1 MNEPL
6 PLIDNQN
13 LLDHLPDSFWAVDR
27 DYRLLAA
34 NKRFRD
40 EFQIAYGVELRPGM
54 ILPDLIPPQI
64 APLWRERYDRALNG
78 ESFTIEEHFEWGGMS
93 LIFEV
98 VFSPLDPAGAKPS
111 GAIVFSRNINDRK
124 QTESALREQSFF
136 LRQIIDTSPN
146 FVFVRDRQGRFIL
159 VNKAMADAY
168 GTTVETLTNQ
178 IDDDV
183 NPDPDKIDYFR
194 QEDLEVMD
202 SLQEKFIPEEMIIT
216 ASGAQEWL
224 QTYKRPVIGPDG
236 QANQVLAIATLI
248 TGRKQIEETLK
259 RNEQQLRRYN
269 EALFALATTPAITSG
284 DLNLALQTITEQ
296 TTQAL
301 AIERA
306 SIWQYRPEPKTL
318 ICLDLYEQ
326 SPNRHSEGLIL
337 SANDYPAYFMAVE
350 TERIII
356 ADDAHTH
363 PQTKE
368 FSQPYLFPLG
378 IASMLDTS
386 VRVGGQ
392 IVGVVCL
399 EQVGPIHHWSLEEQN
414 FATALADLVALAI
427 EANNRKRLEQQIQ
440 ESLILRNRQAEV
452 ANFLASRMVETANF
466 NQFLQE
472 IVEIIRDK
480 FGYYFVQLFRRE
492 SNKNVLSMVAGSGRV
507 GQQLLAQTPQ
517 LNLGR
522 GIVGQAALGHSVLR
536 PDVRSDPQWQPNP
549 LLLHTHGQLAVPIK
563 SGTFVI
569 GVLDVQANLPN
580 QLNEEVQLVMEGL
593 SSQLAIAIESMRL
606 RQEMAEQLSEL
617 SQLQRLMSQEGWQNF
632 LSSRPQT
639 ANGYIFEQNEIRPIE
654 PTKAKI
660 TNGQSTNPL
669 AIRGEIIGLLGVEED
684 ANAPLSEAEHTLLQA
699 ISSQVAEALENARLL
714 EQTQKRAVELETV
727 ARVSA
732 ATSTILDSGK
742 LLQAVVD
749 LTQRNFGLYHAHIYL
764 FDEKSQYLV
773 LAAGTGEAGRIM
785 IEQEWRIQ
793 LEQRRSLIA
802 RAGRRRQG
810 QLVRDVR
817 READFLPNPF
827 LPATRSELAV
837 PMLVGNNLIGVL
849 DVQSDRVG
857 FFTDDDVRIQT
868 ALATQIAIAV
878 QNAILYEEQL
888 KTAEKLREVDRLKTE
903 FLASMSHELRT
914 PLNSII
920 GFADVLLE
928 GLDGDLTPR
937 MNEDVRLIRDSGDHL
952 RNLIGEI
959 LDMSKI
965 EAGMMELRYE
975 EIEMLGLVDEIMAN
989 ARKLL
994 TTYRRN
1000 IMLSSHVSPEVT
1012 TIWADRT
1019 RLRQILYNIISNA
1032 IKFTEAGSVM
1042 LNVKMQG
1049 YNLVVNVRDTGI
1061 GIKAEHIP
1069 IVFEQ
1074 FRQVDGSLTRTAGGT
1089 GLGLPISKRLIE
1101 LHGGEIWVDS
1111 EPGRGSTFWFTIP
1124 KEKPATKPGTGPLR
1138 RQSST

>member
-1 MNEPL
+1 MNEKL
-6 PLIDNQN
+6 PFIDHRN
-13 LLDHLPDSFWAVDR
+13 LLDYLPDSLWAVDR
-27 DYRLLAA
+27 DYRLLIA
-34 NKRFRD
+34 NKRFQED
-40 EFQIAYGVELRPGM
+40 FQAAYGVELRPGM
-54 ILPDLIPPQI
+54 SLPDLVPPEI
-64 APLWRERYDRALNG
+64 APLWRERYGRALSG
-78 ESFTIEEHFEWGGMS
+78 ETFTAEDHFEFGGMS
-93 LIFEV
+93 LTYEIY
-98 VFSPLDPAGAKPS
+98 FSPIQPAGTEVQ
-111 GAIVFSRNINDRK
+111 GVIIFSRNISRRK
-124 QTESALREQSFF
+124 QAEIALSEQSLF
-136 LRQIIDTSPN
+136 LRQLIDISPN
-146 FVFVRDRQGRFIL
+146 FVFVRDRQGRFVL
-159 VNKAMADAY
+159 VNKALAEAY
-168 GTTVETLTNQ
+168 GTTVEALTNQ
-178 IDDDV
+178 RDDEV
-183 NPDPDKIDYFR
+183 NPDPDKVDYFR

-202 SLQEKFIPEEMIIT
+202 SLQEKFIPEELIIT
-216 ASGAQEWL
+216 ADGSKEWL

-236 QANQVLAIATLI
+236 RADQVLAIATII

-259 RNEQQLRRYN
+259 QNEQQLRRHN
-269 EALFALATTPAITSG
+269 EALFTLATTPAITNG
-284 DLNLALQTITEQ
+284 ELTLALQTITEKATQ
-296 TTQAL
+296 TL

-306 SIWQYRPEPKTL
+306 SIWQHRPEQQSLT
-318 ICLDLYEQ
+318 CLDLYEH
-326 SPNRHSEGLIL
+326 SPNRHSEGLVL
-337 SANDYPAYFMAVE
+337 SANDYPNYFTALE
-350 TERIII
+350 NKRIIV

-368 FSQPYLFPLG
+368 FSQSYLSPS
-378 IASMLDTS
+378 AVTSRLDTS
-386 VRVGGQ
+386 VRVGDQVAG
-392 IVGVVCL
+392 IVCL

-452 ANFLASRMVETANF
+452 ANVLAQKMAEITDF
-466 NQFLQE
+466 NQLFHE
-472 IVEIIRDK
+472 IVETIHHK
-480 FGYYFVQLFRRE
+480 FGYYFVQLFQKE
-492 SNKNVLSMVAGSGRV
+492 SSRNVLNMVAGSGRI
-507 GQQLLAQTPQ
+507 GQQVLAQAPKVEF
-517 LNLGR
+517 GS
-522 GIVGQAALGHSVLR
+522 GIVGQSALGHSVLR
-536 PDVRSDPQWQPNP
+536 PDIRTDPQWQPNP
-549 LLLHTHGQLAVPIK
+549 LLQTHGELAVPIK
-563 SGTFVI
+563 SGSTVI
-569 GVLDVQANLPN
+569 GVLDIQTNLPG
-580 QLNEEVQLVMEGL
+580 QLNEEVQLVMENL
-593 SSQLAIAIESMRL
+593 CSQLAIAIESIRL
-606 RQEMAEQLSEL
+606 RQEMAEQLTEL
-617 SQLQRLMSQEGWQNF
+617 SQLQRLMSQEGWRTF

-639 ANGYIFEQNEIRPIE
+639 ANGYVFEQNELRPME
-654 PTKAKI
+654 PAGVKTS
-660 TNGQSTNPL
+660 NGQSTNPL
-669 AIRGEIIGLLGVEED
+669 AIRGEIIGILGVEED
-684 ANAPLSEAEHTLLQA
+684 PNAPLSETERSLLQS
-699 ISSQVAEALENARLL
+699 ISNQVAEALENARLL

-732 ATSTILDSGK
+732 ATSTILDSRK

-773 LAAGTGEAGRIM
+773 LSAGTGEAGRMM
-785 IEQEWRIQ
+785 IEQDWRIQ

-802 RAGRRRQG
+802 RAARRRRG
-810 QLVRDVR
+810 ELVRDVR
-817 READFLPNPF
+817 HDADFLPNPF

-837 PMLVGNNLIGVL
+837 PMLVGNNLVGVL
-849 DVQSDRVG
+849 DVQSDKVG
-857 FFTDDDVRIQT
+857 YFSDDDVRIQT

-878 QNAILYEEQL
+878 QNAILYEDQL
-888 KTAEKLREVDRLKTE
+888 KTAEKLRDVDRLKTE

-928 GLDGDLTPR
+928 GLDGELNPR

-975 EIEMLGLVDEIMAN
+975 EIDMFSIVDEIMAN

-994 TTYRRN
+994 TTYHRD
-1000 IMLSSHVSPEVT
+1000 IMLSSHLSPEVT

-1042 LNVKMQG
+1042 LSVKMQG
-1049 YNLVVNVRDTGI
+1049 YNLIVSVRDTGI

-1111 EPGRGSTFWFTIP
+1111 ELGRGSTFWFTLP

-1138 RQSST
+1138 RQSSS